1 MSDKQYARIMM
12 IGKSGVGKS
21 SFLNYLLDG
30 NYFQTREG
38 ERGTTGFDTL
48 EFDDVNGIPLQV
60 YDSKGLEVLDL
71 EEIKTE
77 LIEFIKGE
85 CNQSDPRKWLHSIFY
100 CVNAKN
106 DGFEQAEENLIS
118 DISKSISQTVHVVI
132 THCDPDSPKVKELE
146 NYIRSR
152 PILKDLNI
160 HIIKVNSTETRKRNG
175 TVYPAFGRE
184 QALKEIFELLW
195 SDMAYKISAQYASE
209 CYYCFWSMYS
219 ELFSWLDSLVKQCS
233 TIKVLKAEIKDVDI
247 EEMLGVSWDD
257 LEKKL
262 DQKIDQLG
270 EKYKLIINPLVEFY
284 NRYSNGLGY
293 RIEMLDVED
302 FIPEETM
309 RKIDEIDID
318 DVLSRTKIGKLGQQI
333 EECDESNTWEMI
345 KMIGK
350 GVGALMRVKSLIK
363 EVITELKLLI
373 RPLLPTE
380 EDIQNEMYRV
390 LMEQIRNM

>member
-30 NYFQTREG
+30 NYFQTRKG

-60 YDSKGLEVLDL
+60 YDSKGLEVRDF

-77 LIEFIKGE
+77 LIKFIKGE

-160 HIIKVNSTETRKRNG
+160 HIIKVNSTETRKRNA
-175 TVYPAFGRE
+175 VYPAFGRE

-195 SDMAYKISAQYASE
+195 ADMAYKISAQYASE

-233 TIKVLKAEIKDVDI
+233 TIKVLKAAIKDVDI
-247 EEMLGVSWDD
+247 EEKLGASWDD

-345 KMIGK
+345 KIIGK

-380 EDIQNEMYRV
+380 EEIQNEMYRV
-390 LMEQIRNM
+390 LMEQTRNM